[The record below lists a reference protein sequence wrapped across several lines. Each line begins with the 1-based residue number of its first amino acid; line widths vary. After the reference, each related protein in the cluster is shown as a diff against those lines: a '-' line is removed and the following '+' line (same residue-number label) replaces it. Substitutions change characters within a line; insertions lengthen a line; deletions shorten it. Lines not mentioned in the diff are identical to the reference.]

1 MTTLLVIA
9 KAPVAGEAKTRLAP
23 EFGSVQAARLAAAS
37 LLDTLGTVLRTPAQ
51 HRVVAFT
58 GDLAR
63 AERAD
68 EVRRMLAHFTVIPQR
83 GDGFG
88 ARLANAH
95 VDSARLGRG
104 PVVQIGM
111 DTPQVT
117 SEELHAAATST
128 QPGFAALGP
137 ADDGGWWVLGLANPE
152 AAAVLAEVP
161 MSTSQTGDLTAAAL
175 RGAGLVIRSVAQL
188 RDVDTPEDAAAVA
201 AQCQPDSH
209 FRAELFAARMARGA

>member
-9 KAPVAGEAKTRLAP
+9 KAPVPGEAKTRLAP

-37 LLDTLGTVLRTPAQ
+37 LLDTLTTVLRTPAD

-58 GDLAR
+58 GDLAG
-63 AERAD
+63 AECAD
-68 EVRRMLAHFTVIPQR
+68 DVRRLLTRFTVIPQR

-95 VDSARLGRG
+95 ADSARLGGG

-117 SEELHAAATST
+117 TECLLAAATAT
-128 QPGFAALGP
+128 RPGTAALGP
-137 ADDGGWWVLGLANPE
+137 ADDGGWWVLGLSNPE
-152 AAAVLAEVP
+152 AATVLAEVP
-161 MSTSQTGDLTAAAL
+161 MSTSQTGALTAAAL
-175 RGAGLVIRSVAQL
+175 RGAGLTVQSVAQL
-188 RDVDTPEDAAAVA
+188 RDVDNPADAAAVA
-201 AQCQPDSH
+201 ALCHPESR
-209 FRAELFAARMARGA
+209 FRAELFAARLAQGA